1 MPSKHIQD
9 KTWERVKEQFVRAVV
24 TTKAGFKETEILNF
38 LIEKGIENIT
48 DEDYINFLRK
58 NVNIFLTNIL
68 FVSRILAVLYFLR
81 K

>member
-38 LIEKGIENIT
+38 LIEKGIENIK
-48 DEDYINFLRK
+48 DEDYIK
-58 NVNIFLTNIL
+58 
-68 FVSRILAVLYFLR
+68 LAIS
-81 K
+81 KEKTK